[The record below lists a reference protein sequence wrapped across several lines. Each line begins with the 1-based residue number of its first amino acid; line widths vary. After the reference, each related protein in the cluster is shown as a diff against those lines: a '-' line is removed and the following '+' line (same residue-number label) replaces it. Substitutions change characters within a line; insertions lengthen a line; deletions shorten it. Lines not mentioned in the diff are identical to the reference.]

1 LVTGRLDSK
10 GKGGKKKK
18 KKGEQEK
25 EAKWDRGSFRPG
37 MQSAQQGEQLF
48 C

>member
-1 LVTGRLDSK
+1 LIPKEK
-10 GKGGKKKK
+10 GERKKE

-25 EAKWDRGSFRPG
+25 EAKWDRGSFRQG